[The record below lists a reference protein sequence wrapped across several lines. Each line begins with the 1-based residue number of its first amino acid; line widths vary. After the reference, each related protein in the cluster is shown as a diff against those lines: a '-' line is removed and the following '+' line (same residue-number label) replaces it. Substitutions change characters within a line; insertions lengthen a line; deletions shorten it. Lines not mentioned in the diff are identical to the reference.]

1 MITIDVKAD
10 IQEVQTGL
18 KELGLELR
26 GIGRKI
32 LRALATM
39 TKKRIKKRMGLY
51 IRERTGQLKGA
62 VYGFARSP
70 EHAVVATGRG
80 YVAETLERGEEIKPK
95 KAGMLSFYGNSG
107 WRRMHSVT
115 IPARRWFQ
123 QSSAGFE
130 DDPEYQS
137 TMDKVV
143 GKAIKKAMKT

>member
-1 MITIDVKAD
+1 MIKIDVKAD
-10 IQEVQTGL
+10 VQEVQDGL

-32 LRALATM
+32 LRALATL
-39 TKKRIKKRMGLY
+39 TKKQVKRRMGLY
-51 IRERTGQLKGA
+51 LKERTGQLKAA

-80 YVAETLERGEEIKPK
+80 YVAETLERGAVIGPSKQK
-95 KAGMLSFYGNSG
+95 TLSFYGDSG

-115 IPARRWFQ
+115 IPAKRWFS

-130 DDPEYQS
+130 DNPEYQS
-137 TMDKVV
+137 TIDKVV